1 MRVLMLAIPICG
13 GDKPALHSQLRLL
26 RQVFAS
32 ARIWQYMVGAA
43 VLLNVVTIRADDG
56 GAVGEKADTSVF
68 ARRAERVF
76 KEAKARVQSE
86 PGKAE
91 ALLDFGR
98 VCYDWADY
106 STTKSQR
113 AEIAN
118 QGIDACR
125 KLVAQDAKSVGGHY
139 YLAMNLGQLAQ
150 TKTLGA
156 LKLVSQMET
165 EFRTALSLDAK
176 YDYAGPDRN
185 LGLLYWQAP
194 GWPTSLGSNSKAR
207 THLTAALKA
216 APEYPENA
224 LNLIEAELKWGDKPG
239 VTRDFKTLNENWEAA
254 KKKLT
259 GEEWASSW
267 ADWEKRKA
275 AAEKKLP
282 TADGRK

>member
-1 MRVLMLAIPICG
+1 MLAIPICG
-13 GDKPALHSQLRLL
+13 GFNPARHSRLRLIC
-26 RQVFAS
+26 RFFGS
-32 ARIWQYMVGAA
+32 ARKSRFLAGVALLLSIATIW
-43 VLLNVVTIRADDG
+43 ADDG
-56 GAVGEKADTSVF
+56 GVVPGTTDTAVF
-68 ARRAERVF
+68 AKRAEKVF
-76 KEAKARVQSE
+76 KAAKERVQSE

-106 STTKSQR
+106 STTKIQR

-118 QGIDACR
+118 QGIDACK
-125 KLVAQDAKSVGGHY
+125 KLIALDAKSVGGHY
-139 YLAMNLGQLAQ
+139 YLAMNCGQLAQ

-156 LKLVSQMET
+156 LRLVSQMET
-165 EFRTALSLDAK
+165 EFKTALSLDAK
-176 YDYAGPDRN
+176 FDYAGPDRN

-194 GWPTSLGSNSKAR
+194 GWPTSLGSNAKAR

-239 VTRDFKTLNENWEAA
+239 VARDFKTLNENWDTA

-275 AAEKKLP
+275 AAEKKIP
-282 TADGRK
+282 STDGHR

>member
-1 MRVLMLAIPICG
+1 MAICIFVVLGSL
-13 GDKPALHSQLRLL
+13 DLL
-26 RQVFAS
+26 
-32 ARIWQYMVGAA
+32 
-43 VLLNVVTIRADDG
+43 ADDG
-56 GAVGEKADTSVF
+56 GTVPEKTDTAAFAKHAEKAFKD
-68 ARRAERVF
+68 AKEKLAAEP
-76 KEAKARVQSE
+76 A
-86 PGKAE
+86 KAE
-91 ALLDFGR
+91 ALQDFGR

-113 AEIAN
+113 ADIAN

-125 KLVAQDAKSVGGHY
+125 KLVALDAKSVGGHY
-139 YLAMNLGQLAQ
+139 YLAMNCGQLAQ

-165 EFRTALSLDAK
+165 EFKTALSLDAK
-176 YDYAGPDRN
+176 FDYAGPDRN

-194 GWPTSLGSNSKAR
+194 GWPTSIGSNAKAR

-216 APEYPENA
+216 APEYPENV

-239 VTRDFKTLNENWEAA
+239 VARDLKTLNENWDAA

-259 GEEWASSW
+259 GEDWAASW

-275 AAEKKLP
+275 AAEKKI
-282 TADGRK
+282 GK

>member
-1 MRVLMLAIPICG
+1 MVVILASVQ
-13 GDKPALHSQLRLL
+13 LH
-26 RQVFAS
+26 
-32 ARIWQYMVGAA
+32 
-43 VLLNVVTIRADDG
+43 ADDG
-56 GAVGEKADTSVF
+56 GIVPGASDTAVFAHRAEKA
-68 ARRAERVF
+68 F
-76 KEAKARVQSE
+76 KEAKERVRSE

-98 VCYDWADY
+98 TCYDWADY

-125 KLVAQDAKSVGGHY
+125 KLVALDGKFVGGHY

-156 LKLVSQMET
+156 LRLVSQMET
-165 EFRTALSLDAK
+165 EFKVALSLDAK

-194 GWPTSLGSNSKAR
+194 GWPTSLGSNAKAR
-207 THLTAALKA
+207 AHLTAALKA

-224 LNLIEAELKWGDKPG
+224 LNLIEAELKWGDKIG
-239 VTRDFKTLNENWEAA
+239 VARDFKTLNENWDAA

-267 ADWEKRKA
+267 ADWETRKA

-282 TADGRK
+282 IADGRK